1 MRLLL
6 AITGIGFVALQGTV
20 SAGPPRACAQVSS
33 LVEEAIV
40 PLLAGAADPPPDTTQ
55 LRAQFIACL
64 RSHNICTVLNS
75 TQYGKEAL
83 LAGDV
88 TADLPAQSEQGKS
101 SVILLVRS
109 IPHVGNDANE
119 YCLVSEK
126 SSGGTSA
133 QQWEVHGWVLAPN
146 ASEVLPLPTQGLDYK
161 AASQPTSL
169 RGLAAA
175 LWFFAERM
183 SGRPPPYEKSSQ

>member
-1 MRLLL
+1 MRVLL
-6 AITGIGFVALQGTV
+6 AITSIGFAALQGTV
-20 SAGPPRACAQVSS
+20 SAGPSRACAQVSG
-33 LVEEAIV
+33 LVDEAIIK
-40 PLLAGAADPPPDTTQ
+40 LLAGAADARPDTTP
-55 LRAQFIACL
+55 LRAQFRGCL
-64 RSHNICTVLNS
+64 SSHNICSVLYS
-75 TQYGKEAL
+75 TQYGKQAL
-83 LAGDV
+83 VAGDA
-88 TADLPAQSEQGKS
+88 TADLPAQSEQGNS

-109 IPHVGNDANE
+109 IPRVRNDANE

-161 AASQPTSL
+161 ALSQPASL

>member
-1 MRLLL
+1 MRVLL
-6 AITGIGFVALQGTV
+6 AITSIGFVALQGTV

-33 LVEEAIV
+33 LVDEAII
-40 PLLAGAADPPPDTTQ
+40 PLLAGAADSRPDTTQ
-55 LRAQFIACL
+55 LRAQFRGCL
-64 RSHNICTVLNS
+64 SSHNICSVLYS
-75 TQYGKEAL
+75 TQHGKEAL
-83 LAGDV
+83 VAGDV
-88 TADLPAQSEQGKS
+88 TADLPQSEQGKS

-109 IPHVGNDANE
+109 IPRVRNDANE

-146 ASEVLPLPTQGLDYK
+146 ASEVLPLPTQSLDYK
-161 AASQPTSL
+161 AVSQPASL